1 MAIGL
6 ESVASLVIVDGDWN
20 LWLRWI
26 CVLITASLPLPS
38 MEDTLPPHHIYGSY
52 VRSTES

>member
-6 ESVASLVIVDGDWN
+6 ESAASLVIVDGDWN
-20 LWLRWI
+20 LQLRWT
-26 CVLITASLPLPS
+26 CVLITAFLPLPS
-38 MEDTLPPHHIYGSY
+38 MEDTLPPHHTYGSH